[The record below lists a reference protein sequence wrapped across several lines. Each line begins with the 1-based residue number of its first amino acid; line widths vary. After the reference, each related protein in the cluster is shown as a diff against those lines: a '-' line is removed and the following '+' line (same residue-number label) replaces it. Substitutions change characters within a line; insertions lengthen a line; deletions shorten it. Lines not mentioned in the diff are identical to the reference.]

1 MSDAAAKPSARSL
14 PPARPASGSLAL
26 SLRPAA
32 AGVSKP
38 RAPAGA
44 AATRGRSKKG
54 PGGGGASTT
63 KAAQTGGGSGEAA
76 AAKKTA
82 RKRGPQRKP
91 NDDVNRLGASHG
103 RFPGS
108 KKRLRWSQEQ
118 DDGLVR
124 FVEEFGTNWPL
135 IRAAWEKAGLD
146 SVQAD
151 EDGAAATG
159 GAPVGVRSVAA
170 LRQRYYLLVGRRPGK
185 KAPPRRKT
193 LDRWEVDDDM
203 DLLQFIE
210 EGGEG
215 FGPMGTVESSCAS
228 LSRSLNVRP
237 GRAMRTDMSVYNRV
251 RRLAMKEGV
260 SIYEFLGL
268 LESSL
273 TSDAAAAMITNEGE
287 TAAQGSALTS
297 PSGEAFASLTAEDD
311 TATEAQAAAAQA
323 AAASAVGA
331 PVVGSGTGEGSEV
344 IMEEG

>member
-1 MSDAAAKPSARSL
+1 MSEAATKPGARSL
-14 PPARPASGSLAL
+14 PPVRPASGTLAL

-32 AGVSKP
+32 AGVAKP
-38 RAPAGA
+38 RAAPSA
-44 AATRGRSKKG
+44 ARGRG
-54 PGGGGASTT
+54 
-63 KAAQTGGGSGEAA
+63 
-76 AAKKTA
+76 
-82 RKRGPQRKP
+82 KRGPSRTAASAANASIASIAAGSGGEASDAAPRKP
-91 NDDVNRLGASHG
+91 KKRAPRKKANDDVSHLGASHG

-118 DDGLVR
+118 DDGLLR
-124 FVEEFGTNWPL
+124 FVEEVGTNWPL
-135 IRAAWEKAGLD
+135 IRGAWQKAGLD
-146 SVQAD
+146 SEQVD
-151 EDGAAATG
+151 DGEVVV

-193 LDRWEVDDDM
+193 LDRWEVEDDM

-228 LSRSLNVRP
+228 LSRSLNTRP

-268 LESSL
+268 LDSTLANDSTPAVVASGAGSEP
-273 TSDAAAAMITNEGE
+273 
-287 TAAQGSALTS
+287 GSAAV
-297 PSGEAFASLTAEDD
+297 EAGAEDGIGL
-311 TATEAQAAAAQA
+311 ANNEA
-323 AAASAVGA
+323 S
-331 PVVGSGTGEGSEV
+331 
-344 IMEEG
+344 